1 MDVLHPTSSS
11 SARQATWRKKNQPLL
26 TYLCSLVQKIPT
38 VLFDKMSSSKLANV
52 ILPMAALQSS
62 VYQDPASPLDCEPLL
77 DFLNLYKLALTLIK
91 SGQNVA
97 RTLVGK
103 SKLMLHSNIKTTPA
117 NKAEGSCC
125 SLCGHGN
132 MVLTVS
138 PVEVEKEST
147 KLREDYEKR
156 VREQQQAAK
165 KMKGG
170 FVAKKIPSPKI
181 FDSYSSMSM
190 P

>member
-1 MDVLHPTSSS
+1 MDAGDRAAVSLKVVADCLALRRSGLGQLEAKREIAKNFMDVLHPTSSS

-52 ILPMAALQSS
+52 ILPMAALQSC
-62 VYQDPASPLDCEPLL
+62 VDQDSASPLDCEPLL

-103 SKLMLHSNIKTTPA
+103 SKLMLHSNINTTPA
-117 NKAEGSCC
+117 NKAEGSCVVFVDMVIW
-125 SLCGHGN
+125 SL
-132 MVLTVS
+132 LY
-138 PVEVEKEST
+138 
-147 KLREDYEKR
+147 LR
-156 VREQQQAAK
+156 
-165 KMKGG
+165 
-170 FVAKKIPSPKI
+170 
-181 FDSYSSMSM
+181 
-190 P
+190 